1 MEKKDYFS
9 KQSKAYAAFRPAYPP
24 ELYDFIFQFISNRS
38 DAWDCA
44 TGNGQVARYL
54 AEHFDKVYASD
65 ISPQQVSNAFKANN
79 IFYSIAPA
87 ERSGFPDRQFDLITV
102 AQAIHWFDLLSFYRE
117 VKRVARP
124 GAMLAVWGYAM
135 LTVNEPVD
143 RLYLDFYENKVGPYW
158 DGARRLVENHYR
170 DIPFPFEEINCPEF
184 TIQVSWTLE
193 QFTGY
198 LTSWSATQKYTE
210 ANHDDPV
217 KHLARQLKSHWR
229 EGEVKSVSFPVF
241 MRLGRVGS

>member
-54 AEHFDKVYASD
+54 AEHFDKVHASD
-65 ISPQQVSNAFKANN
+65 ISAQQVSNAFIADN

-102 AQAIHWFDLLSFYRE
+102 AQALHWFDLPSFYGE

-124 GAMLAVWGYAM
+124 GA
-135 LTVNEPVD
+135 
-143 RLYLDFYENKVGPYW
+143 
-158 DGARRLVENHYR
+158 
-170 DIPFPFEEINCPEF
+170 
-184 TIQVSWTLE
+184 
-193 QFTGY
+193 
-198 LTSWSATQKYTE
+198 
-210 ANHDDPV
+210 
-217 KHLARQLKSHWR
+217 
-229 EGEVKSVSFPVF
+229 
-241 MRLGRVGS
+241 